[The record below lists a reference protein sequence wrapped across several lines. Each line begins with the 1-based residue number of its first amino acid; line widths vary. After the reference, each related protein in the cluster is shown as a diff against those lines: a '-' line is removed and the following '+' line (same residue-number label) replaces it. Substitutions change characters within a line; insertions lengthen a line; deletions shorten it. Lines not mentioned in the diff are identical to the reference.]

1 MGVNT
6 KANGRMGK
14 LAAKD
19 VSGMPM
25 ATPMRASGSKTKQT
39 DTDNT
44 YSLTVQNTS
53 VIGKMMFSTAEDK
66 RHGLMARRLR
76 ATMWRAK
83 SMDREPTSGL
93 MALNLVGDGPTTRL
107 MAMAFTCGQ
116 MVENSKEIGK
126 TTTCMAR
133 ESTPGLMVDAMK
145 ATMRM
150 IRSMDKAYTPGA
162 TVDNTVVSG

>member
-14 LAAKD
+14 HVAKD

-25 ATPMRASGSKTKQT
+25 ATPMRDSGSKTKQT
-39 DTDNT
+39 DMDNT
-44 YSLTVQNTS
+44 YTLTVQNTS

-66 RHGLMARRLR
+66 RHGLTARRLR
-76 ATMWRAK
+76 AIMWKAK

-93 MALNLVGDGPTTRL
+93 MALHLVGDGPTTRL
-107 MAMAFTCGQ
+107 MATAFTYGQ
-116 MVENSKEIGK
+116 MVENSKETGK
-126 TTTCMAR
+126 TTTCTAR

-145 ATMRM
+145 VTMRM
-150 IRSMDKAYTPGA
+150 IRSMDKAYTPGV